1 MTKKRMRI
9 VIADDHPVV
18 RRGLRAIVEDALLP
32 ADVHEAGNAAELL
45 TLVRKREPDVVLLD
59 IAMPGRSGLEALKEL
74 RREHPK
80 IPMLVLSIH
89 SADEFAVRSI
99 KAGASGYLTKDS
111 APEELIDAI
120 RTVVAGRRYLTP
132 SVAERLAS
140 AVESDV
146 KGAPHEMLSNREFH
160 VLRMLAAGKTNGEVA
175 GELALS
181 AKTISTYRTR
191 TLRKMGMRT
200 NAELAQYAVR
210 HGLV

>member
-1 MTKKRMRI
+1 MRI

-45 TLVRKREPDVVLLD
+45 TVVRKREPDVVLLD

-111 APEELIDAI
+111 APEELVDAI

-140 AVESDV
+140 AVESDA
-146 KGAPHEMLSNREFH
+146 KGAPHEMLSDREFH
-160 VLRMLAAGKTNGEVA
+160 VLRMLAVGKTNGEVA